1 MNPSF
6 TDRYRSGQWR
16 AGSHSNWVT
25 SGANMG
31 FMDVTSFLSHLGATN
46 LLSMNMAAFCLLCD
60 DVKEKKIFV
69 ISIYYF

>member
-16 AGSHSNWVT
+16 VT
-25 SGANMG
+25 SGANTG

-46 LLSMNMAAFCLLCD
+46 LLSMNTVAFFLLCD

-69 ISIYYF
+69 ISV

>member
-1 MNPSF
+1 MFKNEPIL
-6 TDRYRSGQWR
+6 YRPIPSGQWR

-46 LLSMNMAAFCLLCD
+46 LLSMNTVAFFLLCD

-69 ISIYYF
+69 ISV

>member
-6 TDRYRSGQWR
+6 TYRYHSVPRGV
-16 AGSHSNWVT
+16 GSHSNWVT

-31 FMDVTSFLSHLGATN
+31 FMDMTSFLSHLGATN
-46 LLSMNMAAFCLLCD
+46 LLSVNTVAFFLLCD

-69 ISIYYF
+69 ISV